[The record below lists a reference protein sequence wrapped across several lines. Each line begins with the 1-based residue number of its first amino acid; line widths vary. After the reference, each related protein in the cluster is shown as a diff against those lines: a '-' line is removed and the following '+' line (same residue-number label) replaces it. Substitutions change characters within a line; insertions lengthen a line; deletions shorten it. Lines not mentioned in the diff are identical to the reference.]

1 MSRPVRTSPTSAR
14 KRGRP
19 AQLSRQRI
27 VATALELLA
36 AEPAKALTMQR
47 LARALDA
54 APMALYTHVR
64 NRADLMQVIAD
75 TILGGIEV
83 SVEPDD
89 WAGTVRRWAWALR
102 AEFLR
107 YPFMAQLLNEGIG
120 TPAAWLRVSNPLLQ
134 ALQQAGLR
142 GAALADAQRWVS
154 RVVFG
159 SVLME
164 LVLPAAVPEEM
175 HGVRQ
180 ALLELPES
188 ERGTWL
194 DILPEL
200 GRHADEDVFAYTL
213 DRTIDALEAMSA
225 GYK

>member
-1 MSRPVRTSPTSAR
+1 
-14 KRGRP
+14 
-19 AQLSRQRI
+19 
-27 VATALELLA
+27 
-36 AEPAKALTMQR
+36 MQR

-64 NRADLMQVIAD
+64 NRADLMQAIAD

-164 LVLPAAVPEEM
+164 LVLPTAVPEEM

-213 DRTIDALEAMSA
+213 DRTIDALNAMSA